1 MSRAPKAHF
10 SSSLGHPAIMP
21 CKSTFEVVLLSKRPE
36 VFLVGVVVLVVKIS
50 ATGSGQAGGS
60 AYYHTVSF
68 LYLLYQPIDLFAMNM
83 LYYGDMDRVVG
94 HTHNALLQVLALSGI
109 VGLAIMLA
117 FLFLQLRSAIRI
129 YRGKQPL
136 CQKIYP
142 VLLASLLIYSIGEP
156 LFDVSFTS
164 LAFMLISGMLEE
176 SDAASA

>member
-1 MSRAPKAHF
+1 MVLRRKKF
-10 SSSLGHPAIMP
+10 LLLG
-21 CKSTFEVVLLSKRPE
+21 
-36 VFLVGVVVLVVKIS
+36 
-50 ATGSGQAGGS
+50 
-60 AYYHTVSF
+60 
-68 LYLLYQPIDLFAMNM
+68 QPVDMITMNM

-109 VGLAIMLA
+109 VGLVIMLA

-142 VLLASLLIYSIGEP
+142 ILLASLLIYSIGEP